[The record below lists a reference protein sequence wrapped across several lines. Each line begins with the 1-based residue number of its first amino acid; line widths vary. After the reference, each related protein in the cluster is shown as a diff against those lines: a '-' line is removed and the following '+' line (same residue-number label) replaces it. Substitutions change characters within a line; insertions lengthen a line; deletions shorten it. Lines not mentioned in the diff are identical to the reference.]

1 MTGSR
6 TTWAHRA
13 TRPLVRRLARTPVTP
28 NQLTA
33 LRLAT
38 GLVAVA
44 CFASGDHLQGG
55 LWFLASAFLDRADG
69 ELARISGRTSPTGH
83 WLDLGS
89 DAVVTSLVFVGIGA
103 GLRSDTHLGSW
114 ALPLGAL
121 AGSAVAAIFLV
132 VTLLE
137 KEGRAVVP
145 GAGGFDPDDALFVVP
160 VMAWAGWLPLL
171 LLAAAIVAPL
181 FLALVL
187 LGAAWHRL
195 SGRGG

>member
-1 MTGSR
+1 MASGR
-6 TTWAHRA
+6 TTWAHRM
-13 TRPLVRRLARTPVTP
+13 TRPLVSRLARTRVTP

-38 GLVAVA
+38 GLGAVA
-44 CFASGDHLQGG
+44 CFAVGDRMQGG
-55 LWFLASAFLDRADG
+55 LWFLVSAFLDRADG
-69 ELARISGRTSPTGH
+69 ELARLSGRTTSTGH

-103 GLRSDTHLGSW
+103 GLRGDLLVGPW

-121 AGSAVAAIFLV
+121 AGLSVAAIFLA

-137 KEGRAVVP
+137 KDGHAIML

-160 VMAWAGWLPLL
+160 LMAWVGWLPLL
-171 LLAAAIVAPL
+171 LVAAAIGAPL
-181 FLALVL
+181 FLAFVL
-187 LGAAWHRL
+187 LGARRRL
-195 SGRGG
+195 NGRAA